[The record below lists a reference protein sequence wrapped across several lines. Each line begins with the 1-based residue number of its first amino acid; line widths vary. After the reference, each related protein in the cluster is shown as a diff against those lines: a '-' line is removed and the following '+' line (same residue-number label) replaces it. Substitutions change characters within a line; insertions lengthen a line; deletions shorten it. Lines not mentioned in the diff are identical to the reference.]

1 MKIENYHPPKSS
13 FLSIN
18 KDMRLLVDK
27 FLSNDRLCKLLHYTT
42 KDALDLKKLT
52 DEEKIAM
59 FGKEIKLVPK
69 LYVDKSVLNY
79 IIISFDNFIESGNPE
94 FRDNII
100 EFDIICHFDQWQMKD
115 FDLRPYRI
123 AAEIDYMLD
132 KQKLTGIGLIEF
144 LGANQIILND
154 EFAGLCL
161 MYKTYHGE
169 EDKRL
174 VPNPSEQEEFEK
186 EFKEMMEIQKEQ
198 AKEYP
203 HGLQAS
209 LNGPRMPISNT
220 LAFNS

>member
-1 MKIENYHPPKSS
+1 MKIENYHPPKSA
-13 FLSIN
+13 FLSVN

-27 FLSNDRLCKLLHYTT
+27 FLSNDRLCKLLHYTDR
-42 KDALDLKKLT
+42 DALEHQKLT
-52 DEEKIAM
+52 DEEKIAL
-59 FGKEIKLVPK
+59 FGKEIKTVPK

-100 EFDIICHFDQWQMKD
+100 EFDIICHFDNQ
-115 FDLRPYRI
+115 R
-123 AAEIDYMLD
+123 
-132 KQKLTGIGLIEF
+132 LTGIGLIEF

-174 VPNPSEQEEFEK
+174 MPNPAEQKEFEQS
-186 EFKEMMEIQKEQ
+186 FKEMMDQQKEQ

-209 LNGPRMPISNT
+209 LNVRDGNT
-220 LAFNS
+220 GS

>member
-1 MKIENYHPPKSS
+1 MKIDSYHPPKSS

-27 FLSNDRLCKLLHYTT
+27 FLSNDRLCKLLHYTN
-42 KDALDLKKLT
+42 KNALNEAKLT
-52 DEEKIAM
+52 DEEKIAL

-69 LYVDKSVLNY
+69 LYIDKSVLTY
-79 IIISFDNFIESGNPE
+79 IIISFDNFIESSNPE

-100 EFDIICHFDQWQMKD
+100 EFDIICHFDQWSLTD
-115 FDLRPYRI
+115 FNLRPYRI
-123 AAEIDYMLD
+123 AAEIDSMLD
-132 KQKLTGIGLIEF
+132 KQKLTGIGKVEF

-169 EDKRL
+169 EDKKL
-174 VPNPSEQEEFEK
+174 MPNPNEQEQFVS
-186 EFKEMMEIQKEQ
+186 EFKQMIKTQREQ
-198 AKEYP
+198 AQEYP

-209 LNGPRMPISNT
+209 LDVRD
-220 LAFNS
+220 